1 MKAIL
6 HVDNKW
12 GIGRENSLM
21 FRIPAD
27 MKFFR
32 ETTTGG
38 VVVMGGNTFRSFPNG
53 ALKNRVNIVLSN
65 SLVSD
70 GSFIV
75 VKNEEELFEELKK
88 YDADSVYLIGGASLY
103 NKFFSVC
110 SEVLVTKVEADGNA
124 DTFVTNLDECDSFQ
138 LVKES
143 EPVETN
149 GYMIRFCTY
158 QNIS

>member
-6 HVDNKW
+6 HVDQKW
-12 GIGRENSLM
+12 GIGRDNALM

-53 ALKNRVNIVLSN
+53 ALKNRTNIVLSN

-70 GSFIV
+70 GSFTV
-75 VKNEEELFEELKK
+75 VKSEDELSEELKK
-88 YDADSVYLIGGASLY
+88 YDSDRTYLIGGASLY
-103 NKFFSVC
+103 RKFFPMC
-110 SEVLVTKVEADGNA
+110 SEILVTKVEANGNA
-124 DTFVTNLDECDSFQ
+124 DTFVDNLDESDSFV
-138 LVKES
+138 LTSES
-143 EPVETN
+143 DPVETN
-149 GYMIRFCTY
+149 GYTIRFCTY
-158 QNIS
+158 KKIS